1 MAGFGALHDFI
12 ERGFVAFR
20 HMKSADEFIDTIQ
33 TRELAIMTAIL
44 RGDPAERWTS
54 PGAVSLVSGQGSA

>member
-1 MAGFGALHDFI
+1 
-12 ERGFVAFR
+12 
-20 HMKSADEFIDTIQ
+20 MKSADEFIDTIQ